1 LWLYCKPIRYAIG
14 TEWQRTLDIAGGRFE
29 IWGEEAVCVNH
40 GQINPAND
48 RLALCAH
55 ETRWTDS
62 AGVEHRIRN
71 VDGVYPRLL
80 LVEPEGRRRVIPPM
94 NNYATHE
101 HWAVDGRG
109 FYYCSHGDEYGV
121 IYYDLASGKQQ
132 RLAPVRASHTTMTA
146 DKKYFTYDHN
156 VGPWYRGCAW
166 QIGFYNAASKKEAFL
181 YNALPA
187 GSGIGRTMSFTV
199 LPSVILRNLAK
210 ASFENGQN
218 VRLDRRPSVLGN
230 EFLSQRGLDHDLPAS
245 QGIQQPAQ

>member
-1 LWLYCKPIRYAIG
+1 MWLYCKPIRYAIG

-132 RLAPVRASHTTMTA
+132 RLAPVRAAHTTMTA
-146 DKKYFTYDHN
+146 DKKYFTYDN
-156 VGPWYRGCAW
+156 SVGPWYRGCAW
-166 QIGFYNAASKKEAFL
+166 QIGFYNAVSKKEVFL

-187 GSGIGRTMSFTV
+187 LNEKENPSRLHPDPHPQFVCGEKYILCTIHHGDGRMD
-199 LPSVILRNLAK
+199 LSVTPVAPLMEMTK
-210 ASFENGQN
+210 
-218 VRLDRRPSVLGN
+218 
-230 EFLSQRGLDHDLPAS
+230 
-245 QGIQQPAQ
+245 